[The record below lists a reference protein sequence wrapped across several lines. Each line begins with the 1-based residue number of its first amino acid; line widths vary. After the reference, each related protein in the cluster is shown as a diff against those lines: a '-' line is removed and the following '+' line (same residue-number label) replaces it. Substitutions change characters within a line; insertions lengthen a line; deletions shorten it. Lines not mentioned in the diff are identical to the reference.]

1 MALPHSLSSTAD
13 EWKDQLRRL
22 TLEVSKC
29 EDPRVRKNTIIH
41 FFLCALGVEFDGEFS
56 SFLKIAERVIR
67 AATEVEIW
75 DARLSAAQAVRN
87 VLRTEAFPADMLS
100 RVTAEDV
107 RNVIVSD
114 LWRCHGIVV
123 KAEMETSPPQHIPYH
138 ITSKLGTVSGDA
150 QDAERLLNLLKWM
163 NVSKRVVA
171 VRRMLDADTPSDD
184 DDTIF
189 DTCAGYWWKSFVTKG
204 TTRTVWENIL
214 DIAQYSFN
222 DSDESI

>member
-1 MALPHSLSSTAD
+1 MGF
-13 EWKDQLRRL
+13 
-22 TLEVSKC
+22 TLE
-29 EDPRVRKNTIIH
+29 
-41 FFLCALGVEFDGEFS
+41 L
-56 SFLKIAERVIR
+56 
-67 AATEVEIW
+67 
-75 DARLSAAQAVRN
+75 
-87 VLRTEAFPADMLS
+87 
-100 RVTAEDV
+100 
-107 RNVIVSD
+107 
-114 LWRCHGIVV
+114 
-123 KAEMETSPPQHIPYH
+123 TSPERG
-138 ITSKLGTVSGDA
+138 TSVLVYILGAYGKTGDA

-171 VRRMLDADTPSDD
+171 VRRMLDTDTPSDD